1 MFTMTKAEHRQESR
15 LRKRLTRWG
24 YRLRK
29 DRAHA
34 PSFEHQGGYMILDTR
49 SAIPVA
55 GSGFDLTL
63 DAAEEWLEGWSQ

>member
-1 MFTMTKAEHRQESR
+1 MFTMTKAERRHEWR
-15 LRKRLTRWG
+15 LRKRLTRQG

-34 PSFEHQGGYMILDTR
+34 PSFEHQGGYMVLDTR

-63 DAAEEWLEGWSQ
+63 KSVEAWLGCD